1 MSRLIHVISF
11 LNKQKT
17 NVKIKLMENRVL
29 YNLLEASF
37 MNCPLGGALYDN
49 TGKLI
54 DINNVLLLDFELKT
68 KCDFLIPDIFESP
81 FLEEYQIAS
90 LRNKNV
96 IFCKDP
102 FSFKVEPV
110 CREGE
115 ETLGY
120 ILWKTDLE
128 ESALRREK
136 DLLSA
141 QLKDIH
147 MLMNQALADGKLSV
161 FSFNFDRFH
170 ACDRTSCNR
179 CFQFYGRT
187 NTLLDRNRFICRILK
202 SVVHPDDNLDFFFL
216 FNKIHD
222 EKLEDYQVLFQLKN
236 LEDKFIMYQVSGKG
250 VEPDAKGYPRIIL
263 GTISEKKAADYYT
276 SDEQENLRNL
286 DRLKSNFLG
295 NMAHEIRTPLN
306 AIVGFS
312 DELMTED
319 DAESREEYIRII
331 KQNNEHLLNLM
342 NDLLEMSRVESNAL
356 KWIYENIS
364 LKHLL
369 ESIFERMKDKC
380 PANITLFMDDVRDVI
395 LYGDKLKLNAT
406 LMHLL
411 RNAINFTREGEI
423 HFGYQVYQDVG
434 VQFYVSDTGCGI
446 SIDKW
451 SSIFEKFVQLNS
463 FHPGTGLGLT
473 LCKHYVTGMGGSIW
487 LESEEQVGSTFYF
500 SIPLKKL

>member
-1 MSRLIHVISF
+1 
-11 LNKQKT
+11 
-17 NVKIKLMENRVL
+17 MENRVL

-37 MNCPLGGALYDN
+37 MNCPLGGALYN
-49 TGKLI
+49 NVGKLVE
-54 DINNVLLLDFELKT
+54 INNALLLDFELKT
-68 KCDFLIPDIFESP
+68 KFDFIIPDIFESS
-81 FLEEYQIAS
+81 FLEEYQIGS

-96 IFCKDP
+96 VFGQIP
-102 FSFKVEPV
+102 FSFKIEPI

-115 ETLGY
+115 DTLGY

-128 ESALRREK
+128 ESTLRREK
-136 DLLSA
+136 ELLSA

-147 MLMNQALADGKLSV
+147 MLMNQALADGRLSV

-170 ACDRTSCNR
+170 SCDRTSCNR

-202 SVVHPDDNLDFFFL
+202 SIVHPDDNLDFFFL

-222 EKLEDYQVLFQLKN
+222 EKLEDYEVLFQLKN
-236 LEDKFIMYQVSGKG
+236 LEDKFTMYQVSGKG
-250 VEPDAKGYPRIIL
+250 VEPDAEGHPRIIL
-263 GTISEKKAADYYT
+263 GSISEKQMTDYT
-276 SDEQENLRNL
+276 PQERDNIKNL
-286 DRLKSNFLG
+286 DLLKSNFLG
-295 NMAHEIRTPLN
+295 NMTHEIRTPLN

-312 DELMTED
+312 DELTTEN
-319 DAESREEYIRII
+319 DAQNREEYVRII
-331 KQNNEHLLNLM
+331 KKNNDHLLSLM
-342 NDLLEMSRVESNAL
+342 NDLLEMSRIESNAL
-356 KWIYENIS
+356 KWVYEDVS

-369 ESIFERMKDKC
+369 ESVFERMSNKC
-380 PANITLFMDDVRDVI
+380 SANTSLFLDESTDIT
-395 LYGDKLKLNAT
+395 LYGDKSKLNSI
-406 LMHLL
+406 LLHLL
-411 RNAINFTREGEI
+411 RNAISFTKEGEI
-423 HFGYQVYQDVG
+423 HFGYHVYDGVG

-446 SIDKW
+446 STDKW

-500 SIPLKKL
+500 SIPFKK